1 MYGSKER
8 QNHSVHHSVSM
19 QELAKET
26 FVSITLDILYS
37 IVVIG
42 IIAVVSFSDMS
53 AAVQKI
59 TVEIISFLVIKL

>member
-1 MYGSKER
+1 
-8 QNHSVHHSVSM
+8 M